1 MVLCAQTIEK
11 LCKTNEKPLLSPFCL
26 RETYEGVTFGLSAA
40 GYDVRVEFDQA
51 GFTEV
56 VLLEPGEFLLAS
68 TIEKF
73 HIPYD
78 IVGIVHD
85 KSTWARRGIAVQNT
99 VIEPG
104 WSGWLTLEITN
115 HGPKAVKL
123 MRGMGIAQVV
133 FHLLDQPTEF
143 PYSGKYQ
150 AQGRGPVGA
159 KNEDE

>member
-26 RETYEGVTFGLSAA
+26 RDTYEGVSFGLSAA
-40 GYDVRVEFDQA
+40 GYDVSVEFDQC
-51 GFTEV
+51 GLIPEV
-56 VLLEPGEFLLAS
+56 WLEPGEFLLAS

-73 HIPYD
+73 HMPDD

-115 HGPKAVKL
+115 HGPRTVKL

-133 FHLLDQPTEF
+133 FHLLDQPTEL
-143 PYSGKYQ
+143 PYKGKYQ
-150 AQGRGPVGA
+150 AQRRGPVEA
-159 KNEDE
+159 KNDE

>member
-1 MVLCAQTIEK
+1 MVLSAQTIEK
-11 LCKTNEKPLLSPFCL
+11 LCKQKEEPLLDPFCL
-26 RETYEGVTFGLSAA
+26 RDTYEGVSFGLSAA
-40 GYDVRVEFDQA
+40 GYDVRVEFDQYGLIPA
-51 GFTEV
+51 V
-56 VLLEPGEFLLAS
+56 WLEPGEFLLAS

-73 HIPYD
+73 HMPRD

-85 KSTWARRGIAVQNT
+85 KSTWARHGIAVQNT

-115 HGPKAVKL
+115 HGSRTVKL

-143 PYSGKYQ
+143 PYEGKYQ
-150 AQGRGPVGA
+150 AQRRGPVGA
-159 KNEDE
+159 KNDE